1 MSNAYRDNDE
11 PAYTVSAASKKGRM
25 SRNKGKAGERE
36 AAKELSKVLG
46 CEARRGV
53 QYSGGP
59 EAPDVVTDIE
69 GLHIEVKRTET
80 FNAYTALDQ
89 AQDDCPEG
97 GVPVVLHRKN
107 KKKWIAVLPLDKLNE
122 LCILIENYKAN
133 KGE

>member
-1 MSNAYRDNDE
+1 MSNAYRDNGE

-53 QYSGGP
+53 QYHGGP
-59 EAPDVVTDIE
+59 DAPDVVTDIE

-80 FNAYTALDQ
+80 FNAYTALEQ
-89 AQDDCPEG
+89 AEGDCQAG
-97 GVPVVLHRKN
+97 GVPIVLHRKN
-107 KKKWIAVLPLDKLNE
+107 KKKWIVVFSLERFSD
-122 LCILIENYKAN
+122 LCSIISKFKQN
-133 KGE
+133 K

>member
-53 QYSGGP
+53 QYHGGP
-59 EAPDVVTDIE
+59 DAPDVVTNIP
-69 GLHIEVKRTET
+69 GLHVEVKRVES
-80 FNAYTALDQ
+80 FNAYTALEQ
-89 AQDDCPEG
+89 AEGDCQDG
-97 GVPVVLHRKN
+97 GVPIVLHRKN
-107 KKKWIAVLPLDKLNE
+107 KKKWIVVFSLERFSD
-122 LCILIENYKAN
+122 LCSIIN
-133 KGE
+133 KFNKNK

>member
-59 EAPDVVTDIE
+59 DAPDVVTNIP
-69 GLHIEVKRTET
+69 GLHVEVKRVES
-80 FNAYTALDQ
+80 FNAYTALEQ
-89 AQDDCPEG
+89 AEPI
-97 GVPVVLHRKN
+97 VLHRKN
-107 KKKWIAVLPLDKLNE
+107 KKKWIVVFSLERFSD
-122 LCILIENYKAN
+122 LCSIIN
-133 KGE
+133 KFNKNK